1 MSSPTVE
8 TAAVPAG
15 PAAEPAPPA
24 PPAPLASRIVD
35 LFFSPTR
42 AFEQLREGKAPWLG
56 PVLVC
61 IALALLVIAMR
72 PLFISDRQMAE
83 AGLEQMRQMGVQQ
96 LPTADEMVAQMTRQT
111 IIGSLGTAVWM
122 FLRVGLVGLILFGV
136 FALALGGRND
146 LRPYMAVTSHAFL
159 VSTVGFVLVAALQYA
174 TGRLDITMDAAL
186 LAPNLESGSVLARV
200 LHGITPW
207 GVWLV
212 ALLALGGATINRRK
226 GWIGVAAL
234 LFALQMAMVAAF
246 AMLMHLAAGRAA
258 AAG

>member
-8 TAAVPAG
+8 TAAVPA
-15 PAAEPAPPA
+15 APAPAPA

-35 LFFSPTR
+35 VFFSPAK

-61 IALALLVIAMR
+61 IALALLVIAVR
-72 PLFISDRQMAE
+72 PLFISDQKMAE

-96 LPTADEMVAQMTRQT
+96 LPSVDELAAKMTQQT
-111 IIGSLGTAVWM
+111 ILGAVGATVWM

-136 FALALGGRND
+136 YGLALGGRND

-159 VSTVGFVLVAALQYA
+159 VPTVGFLLVAALQYA

-186 LAPNLESGSVLARV
+186 LAPGLDSGGVLARV

-226 GWIGVAAL
+226 GWIGVAVL
-234 LFALQMAMVAAF
+234 LFALQMAMVTGF
-246 AMLMHLAAGRAA
+246 AMLTHLAAGRAA